1 MLASAAVEWHRLG
14 SRRRPPVPSERVLLS
29 SGDRWRELRVDLIDL
44 MGPRVIPEVTLPEH
58 LVVLHVD
65 GPAPTDVWF
74 AGRRVTGACLP
85 DDVCIVPAQI
95 PTALRRDA
103 PGRIVMAR
111 LAVPLVAQ
119 AIRDERGGEARQVMP
134 TVCARDPL
142 LGELIRAL
150 TDEVL
155 ADNPGGSLYAET
167 LGASIA
173 VQLLRKHAGAPPT
186 PKRRQG
192 LGTRELRLLTEYIE
206 AHLAEAI
213 HLSALAD
220 VAAMSTYQL
229 VRRFKESTGLP
240 PHRYVLR
247 RRTERA
253 RALLRQPEASIL
265 EVALAC
271 GFSSQSHFA
280 TVFRSLTGVSPRAY
294 RDG

>member
-29 SGDRWRELRVDLIDL
+29 SGDRWKDLTLDLIDL
-44 MGPRVIPEVTLPEH
+44 MGPRVVPEVCLSEH
-58 LVVLHVD
+58 LVVSHVD

-85 DDVCIVPAQI
+85 EDVCIVPAQV

-111 LAVPLVAQ
+111 LDPRLVTQAV
-119 AIRDERGGEARQVMP
+119 RDERGSAKVMP
-134 TVCARDPL
+134 TVCVRDPL

-173 VQLLRKHAGAPPT
+173 VQLLRKHAGPLDT
-186 PKRRQG
+186 PKRR
-192 LGTRELRLLTEYIE
+192 E
-206 AHLAEAI
+206 
-213 HLSALAD
+213 
-220 VAAMSTYQL
+220 
-229 VRRFKESTGLP
+229 
-240 PHRYVLR
+240 
-247 RRTERA
+247 
-253 RALLRQPEASIL
+253 
-265 EVALAC
+265 
-271 GFSSQSHFA
+271 
-280 TVFRSLTGVSPRAY
+280 
-294 RDG
+294 

>member
-1 MLASAAVEWHRLG
+1 MQASAAVEWHRLG
-14 SRRRPPVPSERVLLS
+14 SRRRPPVAAERVLLS
-29 SGDRWRELRVDLIDL
+29 SGGRWKELTVDLIDL
-44 MGPRVIPEVTLPEH
+44 MGPREVPEVILSEH
-58 LVVLHVD
+58 LVVSHVD
-65 GPAPTDVWF
+65 GPAQTDVWF
-74 AGRRVTGACLP
+74 AGELVSGAGLP
-85 DDVCIVPAQI
+85 DDVCIVPAGI
-95 PTALRRDA
+95 PTAIRRDA

-111 LAVPLVAQ
+111 LHPQLVAQ
-119 AIRDERGGEARQVMP
+119 AVRDEPRRTLRP
-134 TVCARDPL
+134 TFRARDHL

-167 LGASIA
+167 LGGSIA
-173 VQLLRKHAGAPPT
+173 VQLLRRHAGSPEPR
-186 PKRRQG
+186 RRQG
-192 LGTRELRLLTEYIE
+192 LGERELRLVVEYVE
-206 AHLAEAI
+206 AHLADSI

-220 VAAMSTYQL
+220 LAGMSTYQL
-229 VRRFKESTGLP
+229 ARRFKESTGVP

-253 RALLRQPEASIL
+253 RELLRQPGATIL

-280 TVFRSLTGVSPRAY
+280 TVFRALTGVSPRAY

>member
-29 SGDRWRELRVDLIDL
+29 SGDRWKDLTLDLIDL
-44 MGPRVIPEVTLPEH
+44 MGPRVIPEVCLSEH
-58 LVVLHVD
+58 LVVSHVD
-65 GPAPTDVWF
+65 GPAPTDLWF
-74 AGRRVTGACLP
+74 AGRRVSGACLP
-85 DDVCIVPAQI
+85 DDVCIVPAQV

-111 LAVPLVAQ
+111 IHPRLVAQ
-119 AIRDERGGEARQVMP
+119 AVRDEHQLHRQVRP
-134 TVCARDPL
+134 TVCVRDQL
-142 LGELIRAL
+142 LGELLRAL

-173 VQLLRKHAGAPPT
+173 VQLLRKHAGPLDT
-186 PKRRQG
+186 PKRREG
-192 LGTRELRLLTEYIE
+192 LGTRELQRVVEYVD
-206 AHLAEAI
+206 AHLAEPI
-213 HLSALAD
+213 HLSVLAEL
-220 VAAMSTYQL
+220 AEMSTYQL
-229 VRRFKESTGLP
+229 ARRFKESMGLP

-253 RALLRQPEASIL
+253 RELLREPRASIL
-265 EVALAC
+265 DVALAC

-280 TVFRSLTGVSPRAY
+280 TVFRAFTGVSPRAF

>member
-29 SGDRWRELRVDLIDL
+29 SGDRWKDLTLDLIDL
-44 MGPRVIPEVTLPEH
+44 MGPRVVPEVCLSEH
-58 LVVLHVD
+58 LVVSHVD
-65 GPAPTDVWF
+65 GPAPTDIWF

-85 DDVCIVPAQI
+85 DDVCIVPAQV

-111 LAVPLVAQ
+111 IHPRLVAQ
-119 AIRDERGGEARQVMP
+119 AVRDEHQLHRQVRP
-134 TVCARDPL
+134 TVCVRDQL
-142 LGELIRAL
+142 LGELLRAL

-173 VQLLRKHAGAPPT
+173 VQLLRKHAGPLDT
-186 PKRRQG
+186 PKRREG
-192 LGTRELRLLTEYIE
+192 LGTRELQRVVEYVE
-206 AHLAEAI
+206 AHLAEPI
-213 HLSALAD
+213 HLLVLAEL
-220 VAAMSTYQL
+220 AEMSTYQL
-229 VRRFKESTGLP
+229 ARRFKESMGLP

-253 RALLRQPEASIL
+253 RELLRQPGASIL

-280 TVFRSLTGVSPRAY
+280 TVFRALTGVSPRAF